1 MVQVEKK
8 NLEMRAQAVE
18 DEFRQEEETDE
29 LRGYTEDVSMPGQKF
44 DAKNRQSIRNLRC
57 VGMRACRY

>member
-1 MVQVEKK
+1 MK
-8 NLEMRAQAVE
+8 AQAVE
-18 DEFRQEEETDE
+18 DEFRQEEEADE

-57 VGMRACRY
+57 VGVHERHGRGELRRRV